1 MLVVRGGV
9 WDDTRD
15 MKRRKER
22 EKRTCGCS

>member
-1 MLVVRGGV
+1 VVHGGV